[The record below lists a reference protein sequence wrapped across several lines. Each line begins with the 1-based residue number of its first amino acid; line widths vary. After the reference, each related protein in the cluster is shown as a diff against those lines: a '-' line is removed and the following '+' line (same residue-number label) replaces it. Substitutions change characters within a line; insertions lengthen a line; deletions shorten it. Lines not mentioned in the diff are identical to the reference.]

1 MPDPRLVEKLAEDLG
16 TSPGLVEKYW
26 HVVRAIGVIAEVDD
40 VGIVPA
46 FSGGTSLSKGWE
58 LIKRFSEDIDF
69 KVDQISASSASR
81 AHRERSA
88 YRERVLEALAKAG
101 FELVQE
107 PNVGNASR
115 FFSVDLAYD
124 AEFEAGQGLRPHI
137 RVEMSFRA
145 PALVPV
151 ARPIRSLIAAA
162 QHQPPEIASFACV
175 DPVETA
181 ADKLSALAWRVRARD
196 RTRAD
201 DDPTIVRHLH
211 DLAALER
218 RAASSP
224 WFADLVHT
232 AAAADVGRGGKRT
245 ASADPAAMF
254 ADMLRRLET
263 DALWAREYE
272 DFVRA
277 VSFAGPGEAIDFAEA
292 LASCTRLVADAYGS
306 GGETSISLGD
316 K

>member
-1 MPDPRLVEKLAEDLG
+1 MLDPRLVERLAEDLG
-16 TSPGLVEKYW
+16 TSPGLVEKDW
-26 HVVRAIGVIAEVDD
+26 HVVRALGVIAAVDHA
-40 VGIVPA
+40 GMAPA

-69 KVDQISASSASR
+69 KVAEPAASSASGAR
-81 AHRERSA
+81 RDRTA
-88 YRERVLEALAKAG
+88 YRERVLEALRSSD
-101 FELVQE
+101 FEIIGT
-107 PNVGNASR
+107 PAAGNASR
-115 FFSVDLAYD
+115 FFSADVAYG
-124 AEFEAGQGLRPHI
+124 AQFGSGRGLRPHI

-145 PALVPV
+145 PALAPV

-162 QHQPPEIASFACV
+162 QGEPHEIASFPCV

-196 RTRAD
+196 RSRPD

-218 RAASSP
+218 RVASAP
-224 WFADLVHT
+224 RFAELVH
-232 AAAADVGRGGKRT
+232 AAVAADVGRGGWT
-245 ASADPAAMF
+245 APADPAAMF
-254 ADMLRRLET
+254 ADMLRPLET
-263 DALWAREYE
+263 DSLWAREYG

-277 VSFAGPGEAIDFAEA
+277 VSFAGPGEAIDFAHA
-292 LASCTRLVADAYGS
+292 LAACTRLVTVAYE
-306 GGETSISLGD
+306 GG